1 MFEEALV
8 FTGHDGLLHGFG
20 DFLQRH
26 DLAVLRIEFRE
37 SGLAVVEIHR
47 RALRKRGHIEIDAF
61 DRKGRND
68 GFGRV
73 IGANTAGIKKILV
86 TTPPPTHNVMYA
98 ITNASTR

>member
-47 RALRKRGHIEIDAF
+47 RALRERGHIKIDAF

-73 IGANTAGIKKILV
+73 IGGEHSGHKENTR
-86 TTPPPTHNVMYA
+86 HNA
-98 ITNASTR
+98 AAHA